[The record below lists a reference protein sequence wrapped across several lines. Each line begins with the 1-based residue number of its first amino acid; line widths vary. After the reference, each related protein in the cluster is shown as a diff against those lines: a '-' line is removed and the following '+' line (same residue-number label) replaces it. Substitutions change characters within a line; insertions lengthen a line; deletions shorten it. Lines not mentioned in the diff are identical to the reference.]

1 MPRME
6 KKILQEIN
14 KLANLYNKT
23 KDDKY
28 KILWYKKIKE
38 WAYVQNTNNTGTV
51 IRWNFA
57 KRRIRT
63 IKTNGSPRM
72 SDVRRRP

>member
-23 KDDKY
+23 KDEKY
-28 KILWYKKIKE
+28 KDKWYQLVKE
-38 WAYVQNTNNTGTV
+38 FANGRTSTLFSSIATKV
-51 IRWNFA
+51 RWNNV
-57 KRRIRT
+57 KRSSRVY
-63 IKTNGSPRM
+63 KTDDSI
-72 SDVRRRP
+72 